1 MSNLHCQLVQQSDH
15 LSGMMT
21 NYADKEL
28 VWQNKLDDKNTNVD
42 NLMQKVELDDAKYS
56 AQQIKLKTLSV
67 KQEIAIMT
75 KVKDEGLAEREELIS
90 EQNDTIGKHSME
102 LEQQQKEC
110 WESYMHLNKDLI
122 EMKEELVV
130 ARQEMSNLNNQQSY
144 LLSTE
149 MDDDLKLENILAY
162 RKRIDWKN
170 VHKLLELDNKMVK
183 EKLNDAEELAQ
194 QQQQLKM
201 QHLTVEEELK
211 LSDEK
216 IVESKCQIE
225 ADKDAASTVEY
236 KENQKSLPKQHA
248 ETTALPREGIN
259 KIESDDEA
267 TALPQEGINK
277 IESDDKEKIADS
289 KCPTEA
295 NNDGDFIL
303 EKKENQNFL
312 HKQHAG
318 TTALPQDATS
328 EVERCDPI
336 YIPIISDSCKEVSH

>member
-1 MSNLHCQLVQQSDH
+1 MSSMHCQLVQQSDH
-15 LSGMMT
+15 LSGMIT
-21 NYADKEL
+21 SYADKERAL
-28 VWQNKLDDKNTNVD
+28 QNELDDKNTNVD

-75 KVKDEGLAEREELIS
+75 KVKDEGLAEREKLMS

-102 LEQQQKEC
+102 LEQRQKDC
-110 WESYMHLNKDLI
+110 RESSMHLNKDLTEI
-122 EMKEELVV
+122 KEELVV
-130 ARQEMSNLNNQQSY
+130 ARQEMSDLNNQQSY

-149 MDDDLKLENILAY
+149 MDDNQKLQNTLAY
-162 RKRIDWKN
+162 RKSTDWGN
-170 VHKLLELDNKMVK
+170 VDKLELDNEMVK
-183 EKLNDAEELAQ
+183 EKLNDAEELTQQ

-201 QHLTVEEELK
+201 QHLTVEEEL
-211 LSDEK
+211 SDEK

-225 ADKDAASTVEY
+225 ANKDAASTVEY
-236 KENQKSLPKQHA
+236 KEKHA

-259 KIESDDEA
+259 KIESDDE
-267 TALPQEGINK
+267 
-277 IESDDKEKIADS
+277 EKIADS
-289 KCPTEA
+289 RCPIEA
-295 NNDGDFIL
+295 NNDADFIL
-303 EKKENQNFL
+303 EKKENQNL

-328 EVERCDPI
+328 KVERPDSI

>member
-1 MSNLHCQLVQQSDH
+1 MSSMHCQSVQQSDH

-21 NYADKEL
+21 NYTDKEWAL
-28 VWQNKLDDKNTNVD
+28 QNELDDKNTNVD

-67 KQEIAIMT
+67 NQEIAIMT
-75 KVKDEGLAEREELIS
+75 KVKDEGLVEREELIS
-90 EQNDTIGKHSME
+90 KQNDTIGKHSMD
-102 LEQQQKEC
+102 LEQRQKEC
-110 WESYMHLNKDLI
+110 RESSMHLNKDLT
-122 EMKEELVV
+122 EMEEELVV
-130 ARQEMSNLNNQQSY
+130 TRQEMSHLNNQQSY

-149 MDDDLKLENILAY
+149 INDNNQKLQNTLAY
-162 RKRIDWKN
+162 RKSTDWGN
-170 VHKLLELDNKMVK
+170 VDKLELDNEMVK
-183 EKLNDAEELAQ
+183 EKLNDAELT
-194 QQQQLKM
+194 QQQLKM

-259 KIESDDEA
+259 KIESDDE
-267 TALPQEGINK
+267 
-277 IESDDKEKIADS
+277 EKMADS

-295 NNDGDFIL
+295 NNDGIFIL
-303 EKKENQNFL
+303 GKKENQKFL

-318 TTALPQDATS
+318 TTFLPQDATS
-328 EVERCDPI
+328 KPPNKLKAQRPDF

>member
-1 MSNLHCQLVQQSDH
+1 MSNLHCQLIQQSDH
-15 LSGMMT
+15 LSGVMT
-21 NYADKEL
+21 NYADKEWAL
-28 VWQNKLDDKNTNVD
+28 QNELDDKNTNVD

-90 EQNDTIGKHSME
+90 EQNDTVGKHSME
-102 LEQQQKEC
+102 LEQRQKEYR
-110 WESYMHLNKDLI
+110 ELSMHLNKHLT
-122 EMKEELVV
+122 EMREELVV

-149 MDDDLKLENILAY
+149 MDDNQKLQNTLAI
-162 RKRIDWKN
+162 RKRIDDK
-170 VHKLLELDNKMVK
+170 LELDNEMVK
-183 EKLNDAEELAQ
+183 EKLNDAEELTQ

-216 IVESKCQIE
+216 IVESKCQID
-225 ADKDAASTVEY
+225 ANKDATFTVEY

-248 ETTALPREGIN
+248 ETTALPQEGIN

-267 TALPQEGINK
+267 TALPWEGINK
-277 IESDDKEKIADS
+277 IESDDEEKIADS
-289 KCPTEA
+289 KYPIEA

-303 EKKENQNFL
+303 EKQDNQNFL

-318 TTALPQDATS
+318 TTALPLDATS
-328 EVERCDPI
+328 EVERSDPI

>member
-21 NYADKEL
+21 TYADKERAL
-28 VWQNKLDDKNTNVD
+28 QNELDDKNTNVD

-75 KVKDEGLAEREELIS
+75 KVKDEGLAEGEELIS

-110 WESYMHLNKDLI
+110 RESYMHMHLNKDLT
-122 EMKEELVV
+122 EMEEELVV
-130 ARQEMSNLNNQQSY
+130 ARQEMSNLNDQQSH

-149 MDDDLKLENILAY
+149 IDDNLKLENTLAY

-170 VHKLLELDNKMVK
+170 VDKLLELDNEMVK
-183 EKLNDAEELAQ
+183 EKLNDAELT

-225 ADKDAASTVEY
+225 ADKDAASTVDY

-259 KIESDDEA
+259 KIESNDEA
-267 TALPQEGINK
+267 TVLPREGINK
-277 IESDDKEKIADS
+277 IESDDEEKIADS
-289 KCPTEA
+289 KYPIEA

-328 EVERCDPI
+328 EVKRPDPI

>member
-1 MSNLHCQLVQQSDH
+1 MSSMHCQLVQQSDH

-21 NYADKEL
+21 NYADKEWAL
-28 VWQNKLDDKNTNVD
+28 HNELDDKNTNVD

-67 KQEIAIMT
+67 NQEIAIMT
-75 KVKDEGLAEREELIS
+75 KVKDEGLAELEELIP
-90 EQNDTIGKHSME
+90 EQNDTVGKHSME
-102 LEQQQKEC
+102 LEHQQKEC
-110 WESYMHLNKDLI
+110 RESSMHLNKDLT
-122 EMKEELVV
+122 EMEEELVV

-149 MDDDLKLENILAY
+149 MDDNNQKLQNTLAY
-162 RKRIDWKN
+162 RKSTDWGN
-170 VHKLLELDNKMVK
+170 VELDNEMVK
-183 EKLNDAEELAQ
+183 EKLNDAELT
-194 QQQQLKM
+194 QQQLKM
-201 QHLTVEEELK
+201 QHLTVEEEH
-211 LSDEK
+211 SDEK

-236 KENQKSLPKQHA
+236 KEKHSEA
-248 ETTALPREGIN
+248 TALPREGIN

-267 TALPQEGINK
+267 TALPLEGINK
-277 IESDDKEKIADS
+277 IESNDEEKIADS
-289 KCPTEA
+289 RCPIDA
-295 NNDGDFIL
+295 NNDADFIL

-328 EVERCDPI
+328 EVERPDPI

>member
-1 MSNLHCQLVQQSDH
+1 MSSMHCQSVQQSDH

-21 NYADKEL
+21 NYTDKEWAL
-28 VWQNKLDDKNTNVD
+28 QNELDDKNTNVD

-67 KQEIAIMT
+67 KQEISIMT

-102 LEQQQKEC
+102 LEQRQKEC
-110 WESYMHLNKDLI
+110 WESSMHLNEDLT
-122 EMKEELVV
+122 EMEEELVV
-130 ARQEMSNLNNQQSY
+130 ARKEMSHLNNQQSY

-149 MDDDLKLENILAY
+149 MDDNNQKLQNTLPYRNIT
-162 RKRIDWKN
+162 DWGN
-170 VHKLLELDNKMVK
+170 VDKLELDNEMVK
-183 EKLNDAEELAQ
+183 EKLNDAELT

-201 QHLTVEEELK
+201 QHVTVEEELK

-225 ADKDAASTVEY
+225 VGKDAASTVEY

-248 ETTALPREGIN
+248 ETTALPQEGIN
-259 KIESDDEA
+259 KIESDDE
-267 TALPQEGINK
+267 
-277 IESDDKEKIADS
+277 EKIADS
-289 KCPTEA
+289 KCPIEA
-295 NNDGDFIL
+295 NNDGVFIL

-318 TTALPQDATS
+318 TTSLPQDATS
-328 EVERCDPI
+328 KPPNKAQRPDF
-336 YIPIISDSCKEVSH
+336 YILIISDSCKEVSH

>member
-21 NYADKEL
+21 NYADKEWL
-28 VWQNKLDDKNTNVD
+28 WQNELDDRNTNVD

-67 KQEIAIMT
+67 NQEIAIMT

-122 EMKEELVV
+122 EKKEELVV
-130 ARQEMSNLNNQQSY
+130 ARQEMSNLNDQQSH

-149 MDDDLKLENILAY
+149 MDDNLKLENTLAY

-170 VHKLLELDNKMVK
+170 VHKLLELDNEMVK
-183 EKLNDAEELAQ
+183 EKLNDAEELTQ

-216 IVESKCQIE
+216 IAESKCQIE

-267 TALPQEGINK
+267 TTLPREGINK
-277 IESDDKEKIADS
+277 IESDMRK
-289 KCPTEA
+289 
-295 NNDGDFIL
+295 
-303 EKKENQNFL
+303 
-312 HKQHAG
+312 
-318 TTALPQDATS
+318 
-328 EVERCDPI
+328 R
-336 YIPIISDSCKEVSH
+336 

>member
-1 MSNLHCQLVQQSDH
+1 MTNLHCQLVQQSDH

-21 NYADKEL
+21 NYADKERAL
-28 VWQNKLDDKNTNVD
+28 HNELDDKNTNVD

-90 EQNDTIGKHSME
+90 EQNDTVGKHSME
-102 LEQQQKEC
+102 LEQRQKEYR
-110 WESYMHLNKDLI
+110 ESSMHLNKDLT

-130 ARQEMSNLNNQQSY
+130 ARQEMSDLNNQQSY

-149 MDDDLKLENILAY
+149 MDDNLKLQNTLAD
-162 RKRIDWKN
+162 RKSTGWRNDK
-170 VHKLLELDNKMVK
+170 LELYNEFETVK
-183 EKLNDAEELAQ
+183 EKLNDAEELTQ
-194 QQQQLKM
+194 HQQQLKM
-201 QHLTVEEELK
+201 QHLTVEED

-225 ADKDAASTVEY
+225 ASKDAASTVEY
-236 KENQKSLPKQHA
+236 KQNQYSLPKQHA

-259 KIESDDEA
+259 EIESDDE
-267 TALPQEGINK
+267 
-277 IESDDKEKIADS
+277 EKIVDS
-289 KCPTEA
+289 ECTIEE
-295 NNDGDFIL
+295 NNDGVFTS
-303 EKKENQNFL
+303 EKKENKKNL
-312 HKQHAG
+312 CKQHAG

-328 EVERCDPI
+328 KVERPAPNEAQRPDF
-336 YIPIISDSCKEVSH
+336 YIPILSDSCKEVSH